1 VVKEGKMGEAK
12 CPICG
17 CEEFYVKDP
26 GDEYETYAFK
36 CKDGEVCFNPDVDCD
51 AAPEVEDETETF
63 CNRCSW
69 HDKLGVVKK

>member
-1 VVKEGKMGEAK
+1 MGKAE

-26 GDEYETYAFK
+26 EDDFETFEFS
-36 CKDGEVCFNPDVDCD
+36 CEDGKICFNPEIDEEKLPDIK
-51 AAPEVEDETETF
+51 DETDTH

-69 HDKLGVVKK
+69 HDKLETLKK

>member
-1 VVKEGKMGEAK
+1 MSKAQ

-26 GDEYETYAFK
+26 DDEYETFEFQ
-36 CKDGEVCFNPDVDCD
+36 CDDGEICFNPEADKERDFEITD
-51 AAPEVEDETETF
+51 DTDTH

-69 HDKLGVVKK
+69 HDKLETLKKNNS

>member
-1 VVKEGKMGEAK
+1 MGMAR

-26 GDEYETYAFK
+26 EDDYETYEFRCENGKLSFSSGIDKETLADI
-36 CKDGEVCFNPDVDCD
+36 KDN
-51 AAPEVEDETETF
+51 TEAH

-69 HDKLGVVKK
+69 HDKLEKLKE

>member
-1 VVKEGKMGEAK
+1 MGKAK

-26 GDEYETYAFK
+26 EDDYETYEF
-36 CKDGEVCFNPDVDCD
+36 CCEDGEICFK
-51 AAPEVEDETETF
+51 PEIAEEKLPEIQDESVTH

-69 HDKLGVVKK
+69 HDKLEKLKK

>member
-1 VVKEGKMGEAK
+1 MSESK

-26 GDEYETYAFK
+26 DDEYETYEFR
-36 CKDGEVCFNPDVDCD
+36 CKDGEVCFNPDVDCE
-51 AAPEVEDETETF
+51 AAPEVGDDTETF

-69 HDKLGVVKK
+69 HDKLKVVKK

>member
-1 VVKEGKMGEAK
+1 MSKAS

-26 GDEYETYAFK
+26 EDEYEIYEFS
-36 CKDGEVCFNPDVDCD
+36 CENGEVCFDPEADKENAPDMG
-51 AAPEVEDETETF
+51 AETETY

-69 HDKLGVVKK
+69 HDKLETLKK

>member
-1 VVKEGKMGEAK
+1 MNKAT

-26 GDEYETYAFK
+26 EDEYEVYEFS
-36 CKDGEVCFNPDVDCD
+36 CENGEVCFDPDTDKES
-51 AAPEVEDETETF
+51 APDIGDETETY

-69 HDKLGVVKK
+69 HDKLETLKK